1 MSMKKFGWL
10 ASTSLAGSAG
20 LSVGLTRLGAGAA
33 LAALALASAPA
44 AYAQETTS
52 AIQGAVV
59 SGGIPAA
66 NVAVTILHTPSGTR
80 QQLSTN
86 NEGRFDARGLR
97 VGGPYTIT
105 VGSKSYND
113 IYIDLG
119 KTFAFNADLAA
130 ADEISA
136 VEVVS
141 TATRSSDQ
149 GPRTV
154 LNRDAIQSVVS
165 VNRDIRDL
173 ARRDILVSQDLRARG
188 GANEGGISIAGSN
201 PRFNRITVDGV
212 SANDT
217 YGLAQ
222 GGLTT
227 SRGPV
232 TLDAV
237 EQFVISAVPTDVENG
252 DFTGGAMNLVLRS
265 GQNDFHGT
273 AFINYLNDGLV
284 GTRIG
289 NLNTRVK
296 VPISQTNWGGFLS
309 GPLWKDKLFFAA
321 SYETYKT
328 SDATGFGPTGAGF
341 PNAVLNLPQAGF
353 DNVVNIYNTGYASK
367 FNIGNVASTQPVT
380 DKKYSAKIDWNIM
393 DGQRASFTY
402 RYAASSA
409 VQRTDAGVTT
419 LTPTSHWY
427 TQSNKDEAYTF
438 ELNSRWTDKLV
449 TNFRATKR
457 SYVNG
462 QNPPSGQNYSD
473 VAVCTAPSADA
484 NLVACGAGFSQVR
497 FGPDSFR
504 HANVLSS
511 KELRFNFQA
520 EYTLGS
526 NLLKVGMQAR
536 QAKPY
541 NLFLPQ
547 SRGVY
552 YFDSIADFQAG
563 RASRLQ
569 YANAVTGNPID
580 AAFATNYWTYSFF
593 FQDALNITD
602 NLKVTAGFRYD
613 WYSYP
618 DKPIFN
624 PNFTAR
630 NGFTNQGNIDGK
642 SVVQPRVSA
651 EWRATSHLK
660 INGGFG
666 LFAGGTPDVITGVPF
681 SNTGYATT
689 NIDIQRTATGFTETT
704 GAGGFTPAIGS
715 LALDNLNRDP
725 TFGYTVPANVQA
737 LQRGTL
743 TGTPLIPPA
752 AETIA
757 MSPTFKMPG
766 QWKAF
771 LSAKWD
777 FKGWDVGLDG
787 VASKASNEIAYTDT
801 KAQYL
806 IINGQTQ
813 VTPDGRIRYDG
824 LPNGTTPG
832 KTSNNAG
839 SNRDLIITNVKN
851 GGRNW
856 VVGVSASK
864 SWDFGGDF
872 AIGYS
877 RSHATDTGP
886 GLRFGTT
893 AGSLYASV
901 PRLGDV
907 NAPAYVDR
915 SVDEIKNRWKMQLG
929 YRHEFFGDNETR
941 LTLFGERQ
949 SGRPFG
955 FIMSDSASGRS
966 PVFGV
971 NQTAWQ
977 LYVPDFANASGLNA
991 GLVTFATQ
999 ADFDL
1004 FKAYTARFNLK
1015 QGQIQRKYQNTN
1027 PSINRLDFQI
1037 SQQFPTIIKGHK
1049 IRVVADMRNLLNFID
1064 NDWGVAKEYSDV
1076 TSLARVQCADASG
1089 AAVAAN
1095 SAVCARY
1102 RYSLVPVTVPYQVNN
1117 GLSLWYAQISFRY
1130 EF

>member
-1 MSMKKFGWL
+1 MSMKKFNWL
-10 ASTSLAGSAG
+10 ASTALAGGTG

-33 LAALALASAPA
+33 LAALALAAAPA
-44 AYAQETTS
+44 AYAQETS
-52 AIQGAVV
+52 AAIHGNIT
-59 SGGIPAA
+59 SGGLPAA
-66 NVAVTILHTPSGTR
+66 NAAVTILHAPSGTR
-80 QQLSTN
+80 QQTSTN
-86 NEGRFDARGLR
+86 NEGAFDARGLR

-105 VGSKSYND
+105 IGPKTYND
-113 IYIDLG
+113 IYIELG
-119 KTFAFNADLAA
+119 QTYPFTADLAD
-130 ADEISA
+130 ADEIAA
-136 VEVVS
+136 VEVVA

-212 SANDT
+212 SANDAF
-217 YGLAQ
+217 GLAQ

-237 EQFVISAVPTDVENG
+237 EQFVVSAVPTDVENG

-265 GQNDFHGT
+265 GQNDFHGV
-273 AFINYLNDGLV
+273 AFINYLNDGFV
-284 GTRIG
+284 GQTIG
-289 NLNTRVK
+289 NTNTK
-296 VPISQTNWGGFLS
+296 LHIPISQTNWGGFLS
-309 GPLWKDKLFFAA
+309 GPLWKDKLFFAV

-328 SDATGFGPTGAGF
+328 SDSTAFGPTGAGF
-341 PNAVLNLPQAGF
+341 PNAVTNLPQSVF
-353 DNVVNIYNTGYASK
+353 DGVVSTYNSGYASK
-367 FNIGNVASTQPVT
+367 FDIGTIASTRPVT

-402 RYAASSA
+402 RYASSSS
-409 VQRTDAGVTT
+409 VQRTDASATT

-473 VAVCTAPSADA
+473 VSVCTAPSADT
-484 NLVACGAGFSQVR
+484 NLTACQAGFSAVR
-497 FGPDSFR
+497 FGPDGFR
-504 HANVLSS
+504 HANVLSL

-520 EYTLGS
+520 EYTLGA

-536 QAKPY
+536 NAKPF
-541 NLFLPQ
+541 NLFLPN

-552 YFDSIADFQAG
+552 YFDSLADFQAG

-569 YANAVTGNPID
+569 YANAVTGNPPD
-580 AAFATNYWTYSFF
+580 AAFQTDYWTYSFF

-602 NLKVTAGFRYD
+602 NLKLTAGFRYD
-613 WYSYP
+613 FYDYP
-618 DKPIFN
+618 QKPILN
-624 PNFTAR
+624 PNFTTR

-642 SVVQPRVSA
+642 SIVQPRVSL
-651 EWRATSHLK
+651 EWKPTPSLRF
-660 INGGFG
+660 NGGFG
-666 LFAGGTPDVITGVPF
+666 LFGGGTPDVLTGVPF

-689 NIDIQRTATGFTETT
+689 NIDIQRTATGFTEVT
-704 GAGGFTPAIGS
+704 GAGGFTQAIGS

-725 TFGYTVPANVQA
+725 TFGFTVPANVQA

-757 MSPTFKMPG
+757 MSPTFKLPA

-777 FKGWDVGLDG
+777 IKGWEVGVDG
-787 VASKASNEIAYTDT
+787 VASKASNEIAYKDNRV
-801 KAQYL
+801 QL
-806 IINGQTQ
+806 LVVNGQQ
-813 VTPDGRIRYDG
+813 QFTPDGRIRYDG
-824 LPNGTTPG
+824 LTNGTTPG

-839 SNRDLIITNVKN
+839 ANRDLIITNVSN
-851 GGRNW
+851 GGRSW
-856 VVGVSASK
+856 VLGLSLSK

-915 SVDEIKNRWKMQLG
+915 SVDEIKNRFKMQLG

-955 FIMSDSASGRS
+955 FTMSDFASGRS
-966 PVFGV
+966 AVFGV

-999 ADFDL
+999 GDFDL
-1004 FKAYTARFNLK
+1004 FKAYVARFNLK
-1015 QGQIQRKYQNTN
+1015 PGVMRKYQNTN

-1064 NDWGVAKEYSDV
+1064 NDWGVAKEYQDV
-1076 TSLARVQCADASG
+1076 TTLARVQCADASG

-1102 RYSLVPVTVPYQVNN
+1102 RYSAVPTTVPFQVNN
-1117 GLSLWYAQISFRY
+1117 NLSLWYAQISFRY